1 MQKIISGI
9 YNFIDKNYHQ
19 KAINKILIG
28 LHLKKIIDIGAHK
41 GEFLENIISIKKK
54 IKVYSFEPQS
64 KIFKILK
71 NNFRTKKNIF
81 IYNLAISN
89 INKKKK
95 IKYKY

>member
-1 MQKIISGI
+1 MEKIISGI
-9 YNFIDKNYHQ
+9 INFIDKNYHQ

-28 LHLKKIIDIGAHK
+28 LHLKKVIDIGAHK

-64 KIFKILK
+64 KIFKELK
-71 NNFRTKKNIF
+71 SNFKKKKNIS

-89 INKKKK
+89 IDKKKK
-95 IKYKY
+95 N